1 MNFYFLILSFEPY
14 TFHLKVDILT
24 HLFTNYNLTPGLHSH
39 HLKAIKLIFKNVFHF
54 PGIFPR
60 VCRGDQVW
68 VPETL
73 PEDRSSNGLVLSLS
87 TRTGQTGN
95 VHIIP
100 GEMEKKQ
107 GSALRVQ
114 GSLCSSAP
122 RPWLLSIREKCMNLL
137 TQQRPPPSWPS
148 PKIV

>member
-1 MNFYFLILSFEPY
+1 MSIYIYIFFFSVHAFFFNVNFYFLILSFEPY

-68 VPETL
+68 VQKARVIGEGFPE
-73 PEDRSSNGLVLSLS
+73 
-87 TRTGQTGN
+87 
-95 VHIIP
+95 
-100 GEMEKKQ
+100 M
-107 GSALRVQ
+107 
-114 GSLCSSAP
+114 LCVVA
-122 RPWLLSIREKCMNLL
+122 
-137 TQQRPPPSWPS
+137 T
-148 PKIV
+148 KI